1 MYETTARDEVLVNY
15 CSKQPNDMID
25 AKLLSNCLVQRTLR
39 PIANVLN
46 KPIRTTP
53 INYQDF

>member
-25 AKLLSNCLVQRTLR
+25 AKLLNCLVQRTLR
-39 PIANVLN
+39 SIADILTCQYE
-46 KPIRTTP
+46 PLP
-53 INYQDF
+53 

>member
-25 AKLLSNCLVQRTLR
+25 AKLLSNCLR
-39 PIANVLN
+39 VLYDQSRMYFTCQYE
-46 KPIRTTP
+46 PLL
-53 INYQDF
+53 